1 MRERAMEKQFWK
13 EKWQAQE
20 LGFHL
25 PFVHPILKRNL
36 AAFNLP
42 AGATVFLP
50 LCGKTLDISWLLDQG
65 LRVVGVEL
73 SELAVSQLFESLGV
87 SPDVSPWGD
96 GQVWRHGALTVFQ
109 GDFFALTADD
119 LGDMAMVYDR
129 AALVALPA
137 AMRERYAAHLAS
149 VTARAPQLLI
159 TFEYDQDRM
168 DGPPFAVPAEEVER
182 LYGGGHALDCLSRK
196 DVIDNQ
202 PAFRERGLDRFEEI
216 AWRLLP
222 L

>member
-1 MRERAMEKQFWK
+1 MEKQFW
-13 EKWQAQE
+13 EQKWEAQE

-36 AAFNLP
+36 AAFDLP

-50 LCGKTLDISWLLDQG
+50 LCGKTLDIGWLMEQG

-87 SPDVSPWGD
+87 NPDVSPWGD
-96 GQVWRHGALTVFQ
+96 GRVWRHGALTVFQ
-109 GDFFALTADD
+109 GDVFALTAGD
-119 LGDMAMVYDR
+119 LGDVAMVYDR

-149 VTARAPQLLI
+149 VTASAPQLLI

-168 DGPPFAVPAEEVER
+168 DGPPFAVPAEEVKR
-182 LYGGGHALDCLSRK
+182 LYGSSHALDCLSRK

-216 AWRLLP
+216 AWRLAP

>member
-1 MRERAMEKQFWK
+1 MEKQFWE

-36 AAFNLP
+36 AAFDLP

-50 LCGKTLDISWLLDQG
+50 LCGKTLDIGWLLEQG
-65 LRVVGVEL
+65 LSVVGVEL
-73 SELAVSQLFESLGV
+73 SELAVRQLFESLNV
-87 SPDVSPWGD
+87 SPEVSPWGE
-96 GQVWRHGALTVFQ
+96 GRVWRHGALTVFQ
-109 GDFFALTADD
+109 GDFFALTEDALSDV
-119 LGDMAMVYDR
+119 AMVYDR

-137 AMRERYAAHLAS
+137 AMRERYAAHLVR
-149 VTARAPQLLI
+149 VTKRAPQLLI
-159 TFEYDQDRM
+159 TFEYDQQHM
-168 DGPPFAVPAEEVER
+168 EGPPFAVPAEEVAS
-182 LYGGGHALDCLSRK
+182 LYGGSHTVDCLSRK

-216 AWRLLP
+216 AWRLTP
-222 L
+222 R

>member
-1 MRERAMEKQFWK
+1 MEKQFW
-13 EKWQAQE
+13 EQKWEAQE

-25 PFVHPILKRNL
+25 SFVHPILKRNL
-36 AAFNLP
+36 AAYDLP
-42 AGATVFLP
+42 DAATVFLP
-50 LCGKTLDISWLLDQG
+50 LCGKTLDIGWLLEQG
-65 LRVVGVEL
+65 LRVVGVEF
-73 SELAVSQLFESLGV
+73 SELAVGQLFESLGV

-119 LGDMAMVYDR
+119 LGDVALVYDR

-137 AMRERYAAHLAS
+137 AMRERYAAHLAR
-149 VTARAPQLLI
+149 VTKGAPQLLI

-168 DGPPFAVPAEEVER
+168 DGPPFAVPADEVAR
-182 LYGGGHALDCLSRK
+182 LYGNSYSLECLSRK
-196 DVIDNQ
+196 DVIGNQ

-216 AWRLLP
+216 ASRLTP
-222 L
+222 R

>member
-1 MRERAMEKQFWK
+1 MEKQFWE

-25 PFVHPILKRNL
+25 SFVHPILKRNL
-36 AAFNLP
+36 DGFDLP
-42 AGATVFLP
+42 AGTTVFLP
-50 LCGKTLDISWLLDQG
+50 LCGKTLDIGWLLEQG

-96 GQVWRHGALTVFQ
+96 GRVWRHGALTVFQ
-109 GDFFALTADD
+109 GDVFALTADD
-119 LGDMAMVYDR
+119 LGDVAMVYDR

-137 AMRERYAAHLAS
+137 AMRERYAAHLAT
-149 VTARAPQLLI
+149 VTVRAPQLLI

-182 LYGGGHALDCLSRK
+182 LYGSGYALDCLSRK

-216 AWRLLP
+216 AWRLAP

>member
-1 MRERAMEKQFWK
+1 MEKTFWE

-36 AAFNLP
+36 AAFELP
-42 AGATVFLP
+42 VGATVFLP
-50 LCGKTLDISWLLDQG
+50 LCGKTLDIGWLLEQG

-73 SELAVSQLFESLGV
+73 SELAVGQLFESLGV

-96 GQVWRHGALTVFQ
+96 GRVWRHDALTVFQ
-109 GDFFALTADD
+109 GDFFTLKAED
-119 LGDMAMVYDR
+119 LGAVEMVYDR

-137 AMRERYAAHLAS
+137 AMRERYAAHLVA

-159 TFEYDQDRM
+159 TFEYDQARM
-168 DGPPFAVPAEEVER
+168 DGPPFAVPAAEVER

-216 AWRLLP
+216 AWRLTP

>member
-1 MRERAMEKQFWK
+1 MEKQFWE
-13 EKWQAQE
+13 EKWRAQE

-50 LCGKTLDISWLLDQG
+50 LCGKTLDIGWLLDQG

-73 SELAVSQLFESLGV
+73 SELAVNQLFESLGV
-87 SPDVSPWGD
+87 RPDVSPWGD
-96 GQVWRHGALTVFQ
+96 GRMWRHGALTVFQ
-109 GDFFALTADD
+109 GDVFALTAGD
-119 LGDMAMVYDR
+119 LGDVAMVYDR

-137 AMRERYAAHLAS
+137 AMRERYAAHLAT

-159 TFEYDQDRM
+159 TFEYDQNRM
-168 DGPPFAVPAEEVER
+168 DGPPFSVTAEDVKR
-182 LYGGGHALDCLSRK
+182 LYGSSHVLECLSRK

-202 PAFRERGLDRFEEI
+202 PAFRERGLGRFEEI
-216 AWRLLP
+216 AWRLTP
-222 L
+222 C

>member
-1 MRERAMEKQFWK
+1 MEKQFWE
-13 EKWQAQE
+13 EKWRAQE

-50 LCGKTLDISWLLDQG
+50 LCGKTLDIGWLLDQG
-65 LRVVGVEL
+65 LRVVGVKL

-87 SPDVSPWGD
+87 RPDVSPWGD
-96 GQVWRHGALTVFQ
+96 GRMWRHGALTVFQ
-109 GDFFALTADD
+109 GDFFALTTDD
-119 LGDMAMVYDR
+119 PGDVAMVYDR

-137 AMRERYAAHLAS
+137 AMRERYAAHLAT

-159 TFEYDQDRM
+159 TFEYDQNRM
-168 DGPPFAVPAEEVER
+168 DGPPFSVTAEDVKR
-182 LYGGGHALDCLSRK
+182 LYGSSHVLECLSRK

-202 PAFRERGLDRFEEI
+202 PAFRERGLGRFEEI
-216 AWRLLP
+216 AWRLTP
-222 L
+222 C

>member
-1 MRERAMEKQFWK
+1 MEKQFWE

-36 AAFNLP
+36 AAFDLP

-50 LCGKTLDISWLLDQG
+50 LCGKTLDIGWLLEQG

-109 GDFFALTADD
+109 GDVFALTADD
-119 LGDMAMVYDR
+119 LGDVAMVYDR

-137 AMRERYAAHLAS
+137 AMRERYAAHLAT
-149 VTARAPQLLI
+149 VTAHAPQLLI
-159 TFEYDQDRM
+159 TFEYDQNRM
-168 DGPPFAVPAEEVER
+168 DGPPFSVPAEDVER
-182 LYGGGHALDCLSRK
+182 LYGSSHELECLSRK

-216 AWRLLP
+216 AWRLTP

>member
-1 MRERAMEKQFWK
+1 MEKQFWE

-36 AAFNLP
+36 PAFDLH

-50 LCGKTLDISWLLDQG
+50 LCGKTLDIGWLLEQG
-65 LRVVGVEL
+65 LTVVGVEF
-73 SELAVSQLFESLGV
+73 SELAVSQLFESLGM
-87 SPDVSPWGD
+87 SPDVSPWGN
-96 GQVWRHGALTVFQ
+96 GRVWRHGALTVLQ
-109 GDFFALTADD
+109 GDVFALTAGD
-119 LGDMAMVYDR
+119 LGDVAMVYDR

-137 AMRERYAAHLAS
+137 AMRERYAAHLAA
-149 VTARAPQLLI
+149 VAARAPQLLI
-159 TFEYDQDRM
+159 TFEYDQNRM

-216 AWRLLP
+216 AWRLTP

>member
-1 MRERAMEKQFWK
+1 MEKQFWE
-13 EKWQAQE
+13 EKWRAQE

-50 LCGKTLDISWLLDQG
+50 LCGKTLDIGWLLDQG

-87 SPDVSPWGD
+87 RPDVSPWGD
-96 GQVWRHGALTVFQ
+96 GRMWRHGALTVFQ

-119 LGDMAMVYDR
+119 PGDVAMVYDR

-137 AMRERYAAHLAS
+137 AMRERYASHLAT

-159 TFEYDQDRM
+159 TFEYDQNRM
-168 DGPPFAVPAEEVER
+168 DGPPFSVTAEDVKR
-182 LYGGGHALDCLSRK
+182 LYGSSHVLECLSRK
-196 DVIDNQ
+196 DVIDDQ
-202 PAFRERGLDRFEEI
+202 PAFRERGLDSFEEI
-216 AWRLLP
+216 AWRLTP
-222 L
+222 C

>member
-1 MRERAMEKQFWK
+1 MEKQFWK

-50 LCGKTLDISWLLDQG
+50 LCGKTLDIGWLLDQG

-96 GQVWRHGALTVFQ
+96 GRVWRHGALTVFQ

-119 LGDMAMVYDR
+119 LGDVAMVYDR

-137 AMRERYAAHLAS
+137 AMRERYAAHLAT
-149 VTARAPQLLI
+149 VTAGAPQLLI
-159 TFEYDQDRM
+159 TFEYDQNRM

-182 LYGGGHALDCLSRK
+182 LYGGDYALDCLSRK

-216 AWRLLP
+216 AWRLAP

>member
-1 MRERAMEKQFWK
+1 MEKQFWK

-36 AAFNLP
+36 AAFDLP
-42 AGATVFLP
+42 AGATVLLP
-50 LCGKTLDISWLLDQG
+50 LCGKTLDIGWLLEQG
-65 LRVVGVEL
+65 LRVIGVEL

-119 LGDMAMVYDR
+119 LGDVAMVYDR

-137 AMRERYAAHLAS
+137 AMRERYAAHLLR
-149 VTARAPQLLI
+149 VTQGAPQLLI

-182 LYGGGHALDCLSRK
+182 LYGGGHAPDCLSRK

-202 PAFRERGLDRFEEI
+202 PAFRERGLDRFEET
-216 AWRLLP
+216 AWRLTP
-222 L
+222 R

>member
-1 MRERAMEKQFWK
+1 MEKQFWE
-13 EKWQAQE
+13 EKWRAQE

-50 LCGKTLDISWLLDQG
+50 LCGKTLDIGWLLDQG

-73 SELAVSQLFESLGV
+73 SELAVNQLFESLGV
-87 SPDVSPWGD
+87 RPDVSPWGD
-96 GQVWRHGALTVFQ
+96 GRMWRHGALTVFQ
-109 GDFFALTADD
+109 GDVFALTAGD
-119 LGDMAMVYDR
+119 LGDVAMVYDR

-137 AMRERYAAHLAS
+137 AMRERYAAHLAT

-159 TFEYDQDRM
+159 TFEYDQNRM
-168 DGPPFAVPAEEVER
+168 DGPPFSVPAEDVER
-182 LYGGGHALDCLSRK
+182 LYGSSHVLECLSRK
-196 DVIDNQ
+196 DVIDDQ
-202 PAFRERGLDRFEEI
+202 PAFRERGLDSFEEI
-216 AWRLLP
+216 AWRLTP
-222 L
+222 C

>member
-1 MRERAMEKQFWK
+1 MEKQFWE
-13 EKWQAQE
+13 EKWRAQE

-50 LCGKTLDISWLLDQG
+50 LCGKTLDIGWLLDQG

-87 SPDVSPWGD
+87 RPDVSPWGD
-96 GQVWRHGALTVFQ
+96 GRMWRHGALTVFQ
-109 GDFFALTADD
+109 GDFFALTTDD
-119 LGDMAMVYDR
+119 PGDVAMVYDR

-137 AMRERYAAHLAS
+137 AMRERYAAHLAT

-159 TFEYDQDRM
+159 TFEYDQNRM
-168 DGPPFAVPAEEVER
+168 DGPPFSVPAEDVER
-182 LYGGGHALDCLSRK
+182 LYGSSHVLECLSRK

-216 AWRLLP
+216 AWWLTP

>member
-1 MRERAMEKQFWK
+1 MEKQFWE
-13 EKWQAQE
+13 EKWRAQE

-50 LCGKTLDISWLLDQG
+50 LCGKTLDIGWLLDQG

-73 SELAVSQLFESLGV
+73 SELAVNQLFESLGV
-87 SPDVSPWGD
+87 RPDVSPWGD
-96 GQVWRHGALTVFQ
+96 GRMWRHGALTVFQ
-109 GDFFALTADD
+109 GDVFALTAGD
-119 LGDMAMVYDR
+119 LGDVAMVYDR

-137 AMRERYAAHLAS
+137 AMRERYAAHLAT

-159 TFEYDQDRM
+159 TFEYDQNRM
-168 DGPPFAVPAEEVER
+168 DGPPFSVTAEDVKR
-182 LYGGGHALDCLSRK
+182 LYGSSHVLECLSRK

-202 PAFRERGLDRFEEI
+202 PASRERGLGRFEEI
-216 AWRLLP
+216 AWRLTP
-222 L
+222 C

>member
-1 MRERAMEKQFWK
+1 MEKQFWE
-13 EKWQAQE
+13 EKWRAQE

-50 LCGKTLDISWLLDQG
+50 LCGKTLDIGWLLDQG

-87 SPDVSPWGD
+87 RPDVSPWGD
-96 GQVWRHGALTVFQ
+96 GRMWRHGALTVFQ

-119 LGDMAMVYDR
+119 PGDVAMVYDR

-137 AMRERYAAHLAS
+137 AMRERYASHLAT

-159 TFEYDQDRM
+159 TFEYDQNRM
-168 DGPPFAVPAEEVER
+168 DGPPFSVTAEDVKR
-182 LYGGGHALDCLSRK
+182 LYGSSHVLECLSRK

-216 AWRLLP
+216 AWRLTP
-222 L
+222 C

>member
-1 MRERAMEKQFWK
+1 MEKQFWE
-13 EKWQAQE
+13 EKWEAQE

-25 PFVHPILKRNL
+25 SFVHPILKRNL
-36 AAFNLP
+36 AAFDLP

-50 LCGKTLDISWLLDQG
+50 LCGKALDIGWLLDQG
-65 LRVVGVEL
+65 LRVVGVKL

-87 SPDVSPWGD
+87 RPDVSPWGD
-96 GQVWRHGALTVFQ
+96 GRMWRHGALTVFQ
-109 GDFFALTADD
+109 GDFFALTTDD
-119 LGDMAMVYDR
+119 PGDVAMVYDR

-137 AMRERYAAHLAS
+137 AMRERYAAHLAT

-159 TFEYDQDRM
+159 TFEYDQNRM
-168 DGPPFAVPAEEVER
+168 DGPPFSVTAEDVKR
-182 LYGGGHALDCLSRK
+182 LYGSSHVLECLSRK

-216 AWRLLP
+216 AWRLTP
-222 L
+222 C